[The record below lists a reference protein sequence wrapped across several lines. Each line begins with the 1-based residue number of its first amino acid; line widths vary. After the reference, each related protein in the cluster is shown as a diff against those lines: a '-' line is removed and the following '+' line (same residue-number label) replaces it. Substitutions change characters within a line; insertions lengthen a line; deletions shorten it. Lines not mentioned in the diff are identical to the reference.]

1 MILVFEFAV
10 RRGRKGNMVIPPDL
24 PLRRTVNKCMD
35 LADKYIQSNILHSR
49 DRSLRGSYGTLWGV
63 RRGKVGDPRFRGDSW
78 RNGGGG
84 VDGDAGGQGAG
95 GEDRRTLTEGGT

>member
-1 MILVFEFAV
+1 
-10 RRGRKGNMVIPPDL
+10 
-24 PLRRTVNKCMD
+24 VNKCMD
-35 LADKYIQSNILHSR
+35 LADKYIQSNVLHSR

-78 RNGGGG
+78 RNGGWG
-84 VDGDAGGQGAG
+84 VDGDAGGKGAG